1 MFSNY
6 SSSDI
11 LIMLEIAVFLK
22 MSLIRKGAG
31 NTEGGGGGGGSTKYE
46 LFLLSLFLKTAR
58 ENDGG
63 G

>member
-31 NTEGGGGGGGSTKYE
+31 NTEGGGGGGSTKYE